1 LEVEIKKLEKEMAEA
16 AHELAFEEAAALR
29 DKIKA
34 LRKLEIE
41 IG

>member
-1 LEVEIKKLEKEMAEA
+1 MNRA
-16 AHELAFEEAAALR
+16 ASELAFEEAAVLR